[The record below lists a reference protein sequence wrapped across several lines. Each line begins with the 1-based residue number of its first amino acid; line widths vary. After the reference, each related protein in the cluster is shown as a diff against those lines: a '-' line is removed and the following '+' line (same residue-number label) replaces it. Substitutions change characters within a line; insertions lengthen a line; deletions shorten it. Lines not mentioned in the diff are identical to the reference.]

1 MKFFYVVIEN
11 CLIVILLKYNINV
24 VVTFERVMVFSNNCN
39 SNKYCYVVMNCL
51 KDKLLRYI
59 LILVF
64 IN

>member
-1 MKFFYVVIEN
+1 M
-11 CLIVILLKYNINV
+11 ILLKYNINV

-39 SNKYCYVVMNCL
+39 SNKYCYVVMNRL

>member
-1 MKFFYVVIEN
+1 M
-11 CLIVILLKYNINV
+11 ILLKYNINV
-24 VVTFERVMVFSNNCN
+24 VVMFERVMVFSNNCKC
-39 SNKYCYVVMNCL
+39 NKYCYVVMNRL